1 MKTLSQIFFKP
12 VRSLATLCWT
22 LFFFLTACR
31 HNTKP
36 EYKDFFS
43 DFRFRKI
50 QTFIDDSA
58 HYFKAIDS
66 VYASLPSFRRSF
78 ETYNTKRGYFY
89 TYKRDYEK
97 ALLYSDSIL
106 LLLNGN
112 KRQEGYP
119 FWYPQSLA
127 LKADDLHALKRYSEA
142 FTYYY
147 LAREAIYQV
156 KDTCLYSSYSNKLGM
171 VSYQHKQYLDAA
183 AYFKQAAKQQLCCK
197 AGNNDNNAHVVFANQ
212 QTYLDNIALCYS
224 RLNMHDSALYYFD
237 SALRYI
243 DNNCQNAF
251 RYDIKGKRV
260 PDTNFV
266 QSARGVIYGNMAVDL
281 MAKGNDSAAERLLQ
295 NSIAFN
301 SLPHRAVEDVPYS
314 QAKLAGLYVR
324 QNKLKNAEIVLNA
337 LKAGLDSFPNQEML
351 RKWYLLQSAYLS
363 AAGNYAVSNDYLR
376 RYTQLND
383 SINAAEYNKLAIDLD
398 QSFRYLKSQSDLY
411 AFRLDD
417 ARNKRYLLWSAIA
430 IFLVLM
436 IALLVWYNYRQSK
449 KHIGE
454 LANLNNQLVYKQGH
468 LEKAFSALQSSHEEN
483 TRMMK
488 IVAHDLRNPIG
499 SIKGMSDF
507 LLSDGGYSE
516 MQYKMLEMIQL
527 SSANSIK
534 LIQNLAQVDNWTG
547 DFKKEPVDI
556 SALVKYCIEMLQL
569 KAAEKSQTIS
579 FHHLPVWVMT
589 DREKIWRVFGNL
601 IGNAIKFSAPGKEI
615 TVHISTEEQF
625 AVVAV
630 RDRGIGIPE
639 ALKAKIFHADP
650 VVKRK
655 GTSGEE
661 SFGLGLAICKQII
674 EKNEGKLWF
683 ETEEGIGSVFFVSLP
698 LAPVVH

>member
-1 MKTLSQIFFKP
+1 MKNLSRISFKP
-12 VRSLATLCWT
+12 LRSLTTLCWA
-22 LFFFLTACR
+22 LFFSLTACR
-31 HNTKP
+31 QNTKP
-36 EYKDFFS
+36 ENKDSFS

-66 VYASLPSFRRSF
+66 VYASLLFFRRKF

-106 LLLNGN
+106 LLLNNN

-183 AYFKQAAKQQLCCK
+183 EYFKQAAKQQSDCK
-197 AGNNDNNAHVVFANQ
+197 AGDNDNNAHVVFANQ

-243 DNNCQNAF
+243 DNNYQNAF
-251 RYDIKGKRV
+251 RYDINGKKV

-281 MAKGNDSAAERLLQ
+281 IATGDDSVAEKLLQ

-301 SLPHRAVEDVPYS
+301 SLPHRAIEDVSYS
-314 QAKLAGLYVR
+314 QAKLAGLYIR
-324 QNKLKNAEIVLNA
+324 QNKFEKAKLVLNA
-337 LKAGLDSFPNQEML
+337 LKAGLDSFPNQYVL

-363 AAGNYAVSNDYLR
+363 AAGDYAVSNNYLR
-376 RYTQLND
+376 LYTQLND
-383 SINAAEYNKLAIDLD
+383 SLNAMEYNKLAIDLN
-398 QSFRYLKSQSDLY
+398 QTFRYLKSQSDLY
-411 AFRLDD
+411 AFKLDD

-430 IFLVLM
+430 VFFVLV
-436 IALLVWYNYRQSK
+436 IALSVWYNYKQTK
-449 KHIGE
+449 KHIAA
-454 LANLNNQLVYKQGH
+454 LAELNNQLMYKQGH

-488 IVAHDLRNPIG
+488 IVAHDLRNPIS

-507 LLSDGGYSE
+507 LLSEDGYSE
-516 MQYKMLEMIQL
+516 MQRKMLEMIRR
-527 SSANSIK
+527 SSANSIE
-534 LIQNLAQVDNWTG
+534 LIQNLVQVDNWAG
-547 DFKKEPVDI
+547 DLKKEPVDI
-556 SALVKYCIEMLQL
+556 SALVTYCIEMLQL
-569 KAAEKSQTIS
+569 KADEKSQTIS
-579 FHHLPVWVMT
+579 FHHQPVWVMT
-589 DREKIWRVFGNL
+589 DREKIWRVFSNL
-601 IGNAIKFSAPGKEI
+601 IGNAIKFSARGKEI
-615 TVHISTEEQF
+615 SIVISTDKRF
-625 AVVAV
+625 AVIAIK
-630 RDRGIGIPE
+630 DRGMGIPE
-639 ALKAKIFHADP
+639 ALQPKIFNADP
-650 VVKRK
+650 DIKRK

-674 EKNEGKLWF
+674 EKNEGELWF
-683 ETEEGIGSVFFVSLP
+683 ETEEGTGSAFFVSLP
-698 LAPVVH
+698 LAPVVP

>member
-1 MKTLSQIFFKP
+1 
-12 VRSLATLCWT
+12 LAMVCWA

-36 EYKDFFS
+36 ENKDSFS

-66 VYASLPSFRRSF
+66 VYASLPSFRRRF

-106 LLLNGN
+106 LLLNDN
-112 KRQEGYP
+112 KGQEGYP

-171 VSYQHKQYLDAA
+171 VSYQHKQYRDAA
-183 AYFKQAAKQQLCCK
+183 EYFKQAAKQQSYCT
-197 AGNNDNNAHVVFANQ
+197 AGDNDNNAHIVFANQ

-243 DNNCQNAF
+243 DNNYQNAF
-251 RYDIKGKRV
+251 RYDTKGKKV
-260 PDTNFV
+260 PDINFV

-281 MAKGNDSAAERLLQ
+281 ITTGNDSAAERLLQ

-301 SLPHRAVEDVPYS
+301 SLPHRAIEDVPYS
-314 QAKLAGLYVR
+314 QAKLADLYIR
-324 QNKLKNAEIVLNA
+324 QNKLENAETVLNA
-337 LKAGLDSFPNQEML
+337 LKAGLDSFPNQEVM
-351 RKWYLLQSAYLS
+351 RKWYLLQSAYLA
-363 AAGNYAVSNDYLR
+363 AAGNYAVSNNYLR
-376 RYTQLND
+376 QYTLLND
-383 SINAAEYNKLAIDLD
+383 SINAAEYNKLAIDLN
-398 QSFRYLKSQSDLY
+398 QTFRYLKSQSDLY
-411 AFRLDD
+411 AFKLDD

-430 IFLVLM
+430 IFLVLV
-436 IALLVWYNYRQSK
+436 IAFSVWYNYRLSK
-449 KHIGE
+449 KHIAE
-454 LANLNNQLVYKQGH
+454 LANLNNQLVYKQGQ
-468 LEKAFSALQSSHEEN
+468 LEKALSALQSSHEEN

-488 IVAHDLRNPIG
+488 IVAHDLRNPIS

-507 LLSDGGYSE
+507 LLSEDGYSE
-516 MQYKMLEMIQL
+516 VQYKMLEMIQR
-527 SSANSIK
+527 SSTNSIE

-547 DFKKEPVDI
+547 DLKKEPVDI
-556 SALVKYCIEMLQL
+556 SALVRYCIEMLQL
-569 KAAEKSQTIS
+569 KAAEKSQTVS
-579 FHHLPVWVMT
+579 FHHQPVWVMT
-589 DREKIWRVFGNL
+589 DREKIWRVFSNL
-601 IGNAIKFSAPGKEI
+601 IGNAIKFSAPGKRI
-615 TVHISTEEQF
+615 SVVISTDKRF
-625 AVVAV
+625 AVIAV
-630 RDRGIGIPE
+630 KDRGMGIPE
-639 ALKAKIFHADP
+639 ALQPKIFHADP
-650 VVKRK
+650 DVKRR

-674 EKNEGKLWF
+674 EKNEGELWF

-698 LAPVVH
+698 LAPVAP